1 MSRILTR
8 VFGVIKAAYNFFV
21 GDAIILIAVIVAF
34 GVGAALA
41 HVPGSANPLVAI
53 VMIGIILAGL
63 VTTLGRERAGHM
75 R

>member
-1 MSRILTR
+1 MNRILTQ
-8 VFGVIKAAYNFFV
+8 VFGALKAAYNFFV
-21 GDAIILIAVIVAF
+21 GDAIILVAVIVAF
-34 GVGAALA
+34 GVGATLA
-41 HVPGSANPLVAI
+41 HVPGIANPIVAV